1 MPDPQIVRHGNSQID
16 LRDIASATYTPGGDG
31 GPAALSVYL
40 RAAGADSFAGPSAT
54 AIWRAWRALGTELPD
69 PEPDA
74 PGPVLPPP
82 APTPSVPRS
91 SVYDPHA
98 NGNNGIR
105 GADMPRSPQEV
116 LAAREAAER
125 SKVDELQNA
134 IEAKITDVISGFSGA
149 PWSYFIDTTRYSHSV
164 VMRVRMAF
172 AEAGWDVQV
181 GDPSDD
187 PRDTGYHLVFKEG
200 DPSNRR

>member
-1 MPDPQIVRHGNSQID
+1 MPSDVIVLSTGNAILAGDISRVEAYRGEMDCGFIRIF
-16 LRDIASATYTPGGDG
+16 LRGGNVIMIGYPRFIAAEHARDKIIAEWS
-31 GPAALSVYL
+31 
-40 RAAGADSFAGPSAT
+40 RA
-54 AIWRAWRALGTELPD
+54 REYR
-69 PEPDA
+69 
-74 PGPVLPPP
+74 PP

-105 GADMPRSPQEV
+105 GADMPRSPKEV

-164 VMRVRMAF
+164 VMRVRRAF
-172 AEAGWDVQV
+172 AEAGWACDV